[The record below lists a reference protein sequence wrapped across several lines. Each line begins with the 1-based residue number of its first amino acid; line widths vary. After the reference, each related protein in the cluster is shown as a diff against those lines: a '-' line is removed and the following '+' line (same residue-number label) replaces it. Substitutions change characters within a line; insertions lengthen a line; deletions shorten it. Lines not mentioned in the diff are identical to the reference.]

1 MFSTLGSSEYVI
13 HHPNQVE
20 LYAVTSEQLEIL
32 MQNPAAEWKG
42 HIQTALSILITSI
55 INMMAIG
62 FDMSNASFRMNI
74 GIGVL
79 SLLGFAIAL
88 KFYFSEKHN
97 SNNRLHK
104 ILNQP
109 VQRLKADEQA
119 L

>member
-1 MFSTLGSSEYVI
+1 MAIKIYD
-13 HHPNQVE
+13 
-20 LYAVTSEQLEIL
+20 VTSEQLELL

-74 GIGVL
+74 GVGVL
-79 SLLGFAIAL
+79 SLVGFTIAL
-88 KFYFSEKHN
+88 KFYFSEKRN
-97 SNNRLHK
+97 SNNRLLK
-104 ILNQP
+104 ILSQP
-109 VQRLKADEQA
+109 IQRLKADEQA

>member
-1 MFSTLGSSEYVI
+1 MTI
-13 HHPNQVE
+13 E
-20 LYAVTSEQLEIL
+20 LYDVTTEQLEIL

-42 HIQTALSILITSI
+42 HIQTALFILITSI

-74 GIGVL
+74 GVSVL
-79 SLLGFAIAL
+79 SLVGFTIAL

-97 SNNRLHK
+97 SNNRLQK
-104 ILNQP
+104 ILTQP
-109 VQRLKADEQA
+109 VQKFQPDEQA